1 MNETHIQ
8 LNQTPN
14 CRTFVIEN
22 YAEREGDQLQHI
34 EDTPLFWVTRYGR
47 QVRRSWNELS
57 LSERSAQ
64 LQAEQ
69 RAAEVVLNDPCY
81 LEVQ

>member
-1 MNETHIQ
+1 MSESFVQ
-8 LNQTPN
+8 LNRTTNYQTLIVN
-14 CRTFVIEN
+14 N
-22 YAEREGDQLQHI
+22 YAEREDDQLQHI

-47 QVRRSWNELS
+47 QVRRSWNEMS